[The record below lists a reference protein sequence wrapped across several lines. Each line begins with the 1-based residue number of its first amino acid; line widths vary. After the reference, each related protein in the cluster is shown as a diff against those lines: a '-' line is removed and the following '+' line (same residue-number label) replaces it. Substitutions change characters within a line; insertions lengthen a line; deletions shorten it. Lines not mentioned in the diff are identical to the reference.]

1 MLRMLF
7 AIIHLAVL
15 QMPMGWMPGFLSRAM
30 RWQAMSGAIL
40 AGSTISVLRRFAVK
54 ARERQGSDE
63 AALKDVHSLLHASAS
78 RPEGPAAPL
87 VCSAAYLIAS
97 ASIDS
102 KRTRWVSYRSSHSV
116 ERLIRWVL
124 I

>member
-1 MLRMLF
+1 
-7 AIIHLAVL
+7 
-15 QMPMGWMPGFLSRAM
+15 MPMGWMPGFLSRAM

-63 AALKDVHSLLHASAS
+63 AALKDVHSLLHARAS

-87 VCSAAYLIAS
+87 VGSAAYLIAS
-97 ASIDS
+97 VSFDS
-102 KRTRWVSYRSSHSV
+102 KRTRWVSYGSSHPV